1 MQKRTDFFDNSFFN
15 AVPDK
20 PLATR
25 NKPHNNQLCADLSR
39 FISAYSV
46 VSHFLR
52 FAWQTT
58 PFQSYEKDWG
68 KDDFTK
74 IPNGCAGIENMYPY
88 MLSAANEGKIT
99 FNKAV
104 ELCSY
109 NPAKIFGC
117 DAKGAIE
124 VGKDADIVI
133 YNPTKDF
140 TITNDKMHSDC
151 DHTIWEGI
159 KVKGYPEAT
168 YSRGKLVFK
177 DGEFLGERGWGKF
190 IKRSSSGNL

>member
-58 PFQSYEKDWG
+58 ALYAE
-68 KDDFTK
+68 
-74 IPNGCAGIENMYPY
+74 
-88 MLSAANEGKIT
+88 
-99 FNKAV
+99 
-104 ELCSY
+104 
-109 NPAKIFGC
+109 
-117 DAKGAIE
+117 
-124 VGKDADIVI
+124 
-133 YNPTKDF
+133 
-140 TITNDKMHSDC
+140 
-151 DHTIWEGI
+151 
-159 KVKGYPEAT
+159 
-168 YSRGKLVFK
+168 FK
-177 DGEFLGERGWGKF
+177 R
-190 IKRSSSGNL
+190 KRSKKAYGNGHVACQPVNERTARDFSGHIEQRVDNHCDNRQ